1 MADIVMWQLI
11 MRRFDIV
18 RRNQSFSEKLK
29 TVDC

>member
-11 MRRFDIV
+11 LRRFDIV
-18 RRNQSFSEKLK
+18 RRNQSFSENLK